1 MRLVLE
7 SETSARLE
15 VSGDGFEIVSEGS
28 PISPYHL
35 LAGSLSTCTV
45 LTLQGW
51 AEGVAIDITPLIIHV
66 AWEHAEERP
75 ARIARIDMEVRWPGL
90 SPERVATVERVADLC
105 PIHATLERAAEI
117 TRRIVA
123 LPAQA

>member
-7 SETSARLE
+7 AETSARLE
-15 VSGDGFEIVSEGS
+15 VAGEGFEIVSKGS

-35 LAGSLSTCTV
+35 LAGSLSTCTA
-45 LTLQGW
+45 LTLEGW
-51 AEGVAIDITPLIIHV
+51 AAGVGIDMAPLTIHV
-66 AWEHAEERP
+66 GWQHAEEQP
-75 ARIARIDMEVRWPGL
+75 ARIALVDMELRWPGL
-90 SPERVATVERVADLC
+90 PTERIATVERVADLC